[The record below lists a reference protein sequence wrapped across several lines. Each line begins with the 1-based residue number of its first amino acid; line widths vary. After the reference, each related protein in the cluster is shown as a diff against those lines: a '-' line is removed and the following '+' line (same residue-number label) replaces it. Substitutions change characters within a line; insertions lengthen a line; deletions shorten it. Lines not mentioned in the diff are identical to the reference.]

1 MVKGVQGDLTVI
13 MISFENW
20 DEYFE
25 RLKAR
30 HENAYDLGRG
40 VGSDAGSKA
49 HDYTSEAKPVG
60 VGVGFR
66 NDIKTNPK
74 HRRTMTENQ
83 CMIHIKDEKETT
95 NRHAR
100 TPNRSSHNL
109 RD

>member
-25 RLKAR
+25 RLKVR
-30 HENAYDLGRG
+30 HEHAYDLGRG
-40 VGSDAGSKA
+40 VGSDTASKT

-60 VGVGFR
+60 AGVGFS
-66 NDIKTNPK
+66 NDRKTNLK

-83 CMIHIKDEKETT
+83 CMMNIKDEKETT

-100 TPNRSSHNL
+100 TPNGSFHNL